1 MRTWIT
7 NAGGNAVR
15 MRITN
20 AGTGHRPFG
29 KRSKAGRHFARRV
42 AAGSNA
48 RLLACVL
55 AVGAGLVGATSAWAQ
70 APDGS
75 GSTHRAASE
84 ANTRAQTLSSP
95 RGLRLGVDLTAGRPF
110 LRGDAAVIWDRIGS
124 VGIVEGFG
132 VRLGYD
138 FGRLGLTLT
147 GELSEFD
154 PGDRAGAGIGFAALL
169 HWRPQLTI
177 GRRFGSRITAGY
189 VRQGYGGIDF
199 VQGQFP
205 AEVVEGFGSRP
216 AEAGNVY
223 AIGDG
228 VRFGFGLEALTSLSF
243 LRAVVDASVDA
254 VTFRQASLEGF
265 SYSLLEPGWSF
276 YPRISVA
283 LELNPFSR

>member
-1 MRTWIT
+1 MDHSCPPRSADGRGDAIAGWAAGRGREPGPP
-7 NAGGNAVR
+7 NAANSVAIGCAEGCALGVGGNAVR
-15 MRITN
+15 MRIMN

-138 FGRLGLTLT
+138 FGRL
-147 GELSEFD
+147 
-154 PGDRAGAGIGFAALL
+154 
-169 HWRPQLTI
+169 
-177 GRRFGSRITAGY
+177 
-189 VRQGYGGIDF
+189 
-199 VQGQFP
+199 
-205 AEVVEGFGSRP
+205 
-216 AEAGNVY
+216 
-223 AIGDG
+223 
-228 VRFGFGLEALTSLSF
+228 
-243 LRAVVDASVDA
+243 
-254 VTFRQASLEGF
+254 
-265 SYSLLEPGWSF
+265 
-276 YPRISVA
+276 
-283 LELNPFSR
+283 